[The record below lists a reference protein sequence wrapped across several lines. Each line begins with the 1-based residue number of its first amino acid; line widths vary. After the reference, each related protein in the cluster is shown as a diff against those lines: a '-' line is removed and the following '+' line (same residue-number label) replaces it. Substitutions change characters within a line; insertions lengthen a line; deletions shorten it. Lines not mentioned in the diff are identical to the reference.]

1 MNDLFNMFLQPVISM
16 INSYKEYLIDGVTT
30 KEKAK
35 NGIILY
41 IQLFFIFKSGNEK
54 TDNDL
59 LELQKKLT
67 EWAIKTIEDFNIKGG
82 KNEKI

>member
-1 MNDLFNMFLQPVISM
+1 MNDLFDMFLKPVISM
-16 INSYKEYLIDGVTT
+16 IDCYKGYLIDGVTT

-59 LELQKKLT
+59 LLLQKKLI
-67 EWAIKTIEDFNIKGG
+67 EWAIKTIEDFDIKGR
-82 KNEKI
+82 KK